1 MSFFEHDEP
10 DGRGDAS
17 FDSPGPELEV
27 FSACP
32 ASVGDLGSPYLKQ
45 VREVARWSEK
55 HGCKGMLIYCDNRLV
70 DPWLLAQVVVA
81 STRTLAPLVAVQP
94 VYMHPYALATM
105 IATFAS
111 LHQRRV
117 YVNWVA
123 GGFKNDLEALA
134 DTVPHDE
141 RYERLVEY
149 ATLVRRL
156 VDGEQVTHTGKY
168 FGMRGLALQPAADAA
183 LSPGF
188 MVSGSSPAGA
198 AAARALG
205 ACPVTY
211 ALPPESD
218 GATENGQNGATGL
231 RLGLIARSDRE
242 EAWQAAFTRFPP
254 DRKGAWTRAVAR
266 KVSDSHWH
274 EQLCRLADERAEED
288 HPYWMVPF
296 ENYKTMCPYL
306 VGTHEEVSEVLADYV
321 RQGVRTFILDE
332 PEIEADLRHANIAFD
347 LATGRVATET
357 VATEEVATA

>member
-1 MSFFEHDEP
+1 MSLFEHDEST
-10 DGRGDAS
+10 GRGDAS
-17 FDSPGPELEV
+17 FDGSGPALEI

-32 ASVGDLGSPYLKQ
+32 ASVGDLGRPYLEQ
-45 VREVARWSEK
+45 VREVARWSED
-55 HGCKGMLIYCDNRLV
+55 HGCSGILIYCDNRLV

-81 STRTLAPLVAVQP
+81 STERLAPLVAVQP

-111 LHQRRV
+111 LHERRV

-156 VDGEQVTHTGKY
+156 TDGEQVTHAGKY
-168 FGMRGLALQPAADAA
+168 FAMNGLALQPAVEPAF
-183 LSPGF
+183 SPSF

-198 AAARALG
+198 AAARSLA

-211 ALPPESD
+211 ALPAESD
-218 GATENGQNGATGL
+218 GASENGTGTRTGL
-231 RLGLIARSDRE
+231 RLGLIARSDRDT
-242 EAWQAAFTRFPP
+242 AWQTAFTRFPP
-254 DRKGAWTRAVAR
+254 NRKGALTRAVAR

-274 EQLCRLADERAEED
+274 EQLCRLADERAGTD
-288 HPYWMVPF
+288 DPYWMVPF
-296 ENYKTMCPYL
+296 DNYKTMCPYL
-306 VGTHEEVSEVLADYV
+306 VGTHDEVGETLARYV

-332 PEIEADLRHANIAFD
+332 PETEADLEHANIAFD
-347 LATGRVATET
+347 LATSRAATGT
-357 VATEEVATA
+357 VATA